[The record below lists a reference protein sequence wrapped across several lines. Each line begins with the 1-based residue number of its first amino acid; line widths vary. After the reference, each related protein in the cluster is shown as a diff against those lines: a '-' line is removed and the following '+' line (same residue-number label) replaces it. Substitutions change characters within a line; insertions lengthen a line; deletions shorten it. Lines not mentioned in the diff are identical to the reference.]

1 MQSFTFICVYSIFF
15 KVCQEINCI
24 LKTILLFGI
33 CTGEGSEMCDRFKRK
48 SRAISLTMDIIR
60 LMMLIV
66 IEGAWKEFTF
76 STFPLLQNAVQR
88 R

>member
-1 MQSFTFICVYSIFF
+1 M
-15 KVCQEINCI
+15 
-24 LKTILLFGI
+24 LFGI

-48 SRAISLTMDIIR
+48 SRAISMTMDIW

-66 IEGAWKEFTF
+66 IAGVWKKFPFTT
-76 STFPLLQNAVQR
+76 SLMQNAVQR

>member
-1 MQSFTFICVYSIFF
+1 M
-15 KVCQEINCI
+15 
-24 LKTILLFGI
+24 LFGI

-48 SRAISLTMDIIR
+48 SRAISLTMDIR